1 MALSTIRAALKTVLE
16 GVSGVGQVHD
26 YRRYSKE
33 WSTYKDAF
41 ESSDKINFLQI
52 SLANMSEIVHGS
64 DSTARDVFNF
74 VIEGAY
80 GLKDEDE
87 TAKTVENLV
96 ESIIAVFRGN
106 DRLNGTAEVVQ
117 YPIEAD
123 ITIGMFGNILC
134 HQYVIRITIRD
145 RNVF

>member
-1 MALSTIRAALKTVLE
+1 MSLTNIRTALKTVLE
-16 GVSGVGQVHD
+16 GVSGIGQVHD
-26 YRRYSKE
+26 YKRYSKE

-41 ESSDKINFLQI
+41 EDSDKINFIQF
-52 SLANMSEIVHGS
+52 SLNSLSEIVHGS
-64 DSTARDVFNF
+64 NSTARNAFNF

-87 TAKTVENLV
+87 TAKTVEDLV
-96 ESIIAVFRGN
+96 VSIIAVFRGN
-106 DRLNGTAEVVQ
+106 DQLNNTAEVVQ

-123 ITIGMFGNILC
+123 IVLGMFGNILC
-134 HQYVIRITIRD
+134 HKYEIRLTIRD